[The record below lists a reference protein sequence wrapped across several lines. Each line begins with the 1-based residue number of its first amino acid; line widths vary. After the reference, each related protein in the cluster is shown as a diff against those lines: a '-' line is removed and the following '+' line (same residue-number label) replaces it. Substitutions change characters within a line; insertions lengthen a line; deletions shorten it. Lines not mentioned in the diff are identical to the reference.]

1 MKTKQLFFCSLTGLA
16 LLTTSCSSNDEAL
29 NGGDGTTSEGKTY
42 AQIAISVANSATTR
56 TTTPGNTGDEAY
68 GDDAEYTVNDLT
80 VVLANENDIAMQV
93 ITPELKLATDAD
105 EADKQVR
112 VTKPFKC
119 TPGSYKVYV
128 LVNYKNSQKA
138 LTPII
143 KGSTDMK
150 AEFGLTDIDRDGTAI
165 DGIAKLSTTGNFFM
179 TNVSAPTEQKI
190 DKDATG
196 NATKTEVDDAGK
208 EMTAGKT
215 NLNLLQVDVE
225 RAVSKVTFNNTDKQP
240 FEIKVGDNIIATATL
255 EGASLINLNKKMFL
269 VKDGTPA
276 THKPSTVTDAWPYPK
291 DPNYDQT
298 SIDKNYCEANFE
310 QRSATVFSAPN
321 TATFYCPENTMD
333 ASAQLNGQT
342 TGVVYKVKYVPKDAY
357 YTELA
362 KDGTDNYSKMF
373 AKVLNLTGKEDA
385 ITDKIFTEAK
395 NTDGTDITDGTFYS
409 YNGYVFRSL
418 AGARLYKA
426 IATNTD
432 GKAETVN
439 DAFKNNGNDPDIQTY
454 TEGVCYYTAWIKHNP
469 DGEYMQQDK
478 YGVVRNF
485 WYELTVNSIKK
496 LGYSKPT
503 YEKPTD
509 PDDKEEA
516 SIQVQVKI
524 KKWRLVKQN
533 VDLE

>member
-93 ITPELKLATDAD
+93 ITPTLKTATNTDD
-105 EADKQVR
+105 DDKLVR
-112 VTKPFKC
+112 VTEPFKC
-119 TPGSYKVYV
+119 TPGTYKVYV
-128 LVNYKNSQKA
+128 LANYKNSQDA

-150 AEFGLTDIDRDGTAI
+150 AEFGITN
-165 DGIAKLSTTGNFFM
+165 IAKLSTTDEFFM
-179 TNVSAPTEQKI
+179 TNVSAPEGQEIKEA
-190 DKDATG
+190 ATG
-196 NATKTEVDDAGK
+196 KELNDAGK
-208 EMTAGKT
+208 DETKEGAAT
-215 NLNLLQVDVE
+215 NLNILTVNVE
-225 RAVSKVTFNNTDKQP
+225 RAVSKVTFDNTDNQS
-240 FEIKVGDNIIATATL
+240 FNVMVGDNKIATATL
-255 EGASLINLNKKMFL
+255 EGASLINLNKKMYL
-269 VKDGTPA
+269 VKKGRTATNKPA
-276 THKPSTVTDAWPYPK
+276 GVTDKWPYPM
-291 DPNYDQT
+291 DPNYSQT
-298 SIDKNYCEANFE
+298 SIDEAYCKANFE
-310 QRSATVFSAPN
+310 QRSATVFPAPS
-321 TATFYCPENTMD
+321 TATFYCPENTME

-342 TGVVYKVKYVPKDAY
+342 TGVVYKVKYAPEAAY

-362 KDGTDNYSKMF
+362 AENGTDSYSKMYE
-373 AKVLNLTGKEDA
+373 KVLALGKTEIA
-385 ITDKIFTEAK
+385 PTITNTIFTKADNE
-395 NTDGTDITDGTFYS
+395 DGTFYS

-432 GKAETVN
+432 GEAATVN
-439 DAFKNNGNDPDIQTY
+439 GAFKTENNDGIQTY
-454 TEGVCYYTAWIKHNP
+454 AEGYCYYTAWIKHNP
-469 DGEYMQQDK
+469 GGTTMQQDK

-485 WYELTVNSIKK
+485 WYELKVNSIKK

-509 PDDKEEA
+509 PDDKAEA

>member
-1 MKTKQLFFCSLTGLA
+1 MKTKQLFFCGLTGLA
-16 LLTTSCSSNDEAL
+16 LLATSCSSNDEAL

-56 TTTPGNTGDEAY
+56 AVAGNTGEYEY
-68 GDDAEYTVNDLT
+68 GENAEYTVNDLT
-80 VVLANENDIAMQV
+80 VVLADKNDIAVQV
-93 ITPELKLATDAD
+93 ITPELKTATNEG
-105 EADKQVR
+105 EADKLVR

-128 LVNYKNSQKA
+128 LANYKNSQSS
-138 LTPII
+138 LSPII

-150 AEFGLTDIDRDGTAI
+150 TVFSSSDLS
-165 DGIAKLSTTGNFFM
+165 GIAKLSTENNFFM
-179 TNVSAPTEQKI
+179 TNVSAPTAQDIK
-190 DKDATG
+190 K
-196 NATKTEVDDAGK
+196 NADGKEVNDAGGV
-208 EMTAGKT
+208 ETGGAT
-215 NLNLLQVDVE
+215 NLNLLTVEVE
-225 RAVSKVTFNNTDKQP
+225 RAVSKVTFGNSDTQLSFDIKEGNNT
-240 FEIKVGDNIIATATL
+240 IAKATL
-255 EGASLINLNKKMFL
+255 EGASLINLNKKMYL
-269 VKDGTPA
+269 VKDGTLA
-276 THKPSTVTDAWPYPK
+276 QNKPVTTNDWPYPV
-291 DPNYDQT
+291 DPNYNET
-298 SIDKNYCEANFE
+298 SIDIAANFAQKE
-310 QRSATVFSAPN
+310 ASEFKPVNSAK
-321 TATFYCPENTMD
+321 FYCPENTME

-342 TGVVYKVKYVPKDAY
+342 TGVVYKVNYKPEGDY
-357 YTELA
+357 YTVLA
-362 KDGTDNYSKMF
+362 AENGTDSYSQMF
-373 AKVLNLTGKEDA
+373 EKVLALGDKDDA
-385 ITDKIFTEAK
+385 ITNTIFTTAE
-395 NTDGTDITDGTFYS
+395 GTDGTFYS
-409 YNGYVFRSL
+409 YNGYVFKTK

-439 DAFKNNGNDPDIQTY
+439 AAFGTNANDEDIQTY
-454 TEGVCYYTAWIKHNP
+454 DKGYCYYTAWIKHNP

-503 YEKPTD
+503 YKEPTD
-509 PDDKEEA
+509 PDDKAEA

>member
-16 LLTTSCSSNDEAL
+16 LLTASCSSNDEAL

-80 VVLANENDIAMQV
+80 VVLANKNDIAMQV
-93 ITPELKLATDAD
+93 ITPTLKTATNTDD
-105 EADKQVR
+105 DDKLVR
-112 VTKPFKC
+112 VTEPFKC
-119 TPGSYKVYV
+119 TPGTYKVYV
-128 LVNYKNSQKA
+128 LANYKNSQDA

-150 AEFGLTDIDRDGTAI
+150 AEFGITN
-165 DGIAKLSTTGNFFM
+165 IAKLSTTDEFFM
-179 TNVSAPTEQKI
+179 TNVSAPEGQEIKEA
-190 DKDATG
+190 ATG
-196 NATKTEVDDAGK
+196 KELNDAGK
-208 EMTAGKT
+208 EMTDGKT
-215 NLNLLQVDVE
+215 NLNLLTVDVE
-225 RAVSKVTFNNTDKQP
+225 RAVSKVTFDNTDNQS
-240 FEIKVGDNIIATATL
+240 FNVMVGDNKIATATL
-255 EGASLINLNKKMFL
+255 EGASLINLNKKMYL
-269 VKDGTPA
+269 VKGGRTATNKPA
-276 THKPSTVTDAWPYPK
+276 GVTDEWPYPK

-298 SIDKNYCEANFE
+298 SIDKKYCEANFE
-310 QRSATVFSAPN
+310 QRSATVFSAPS

-342 TGVVYKVKYVPKDAY
+342 TGVVYKVKYVPKGAY

-503 YEKPTD
+503 YKEPTD
-509 PDDKEEA
+509 PDDKAEA

>member
-1 MKTKQLFFCSLTGLA
+1 MKTKQLFFCSLTGLT
-16 LLTTSCSSNDEAL
+16 LLAASCSSNDEAL

-56 TTTPGNTGDEAY
+56 ADGDNTGDDVF
-68 GDDAEYTVNDLT
+68 GTDDEYTVNDLT
-80 VVLANENDIAMQV
+80 VVLADKNDIAMQV
-93 ITPELKLATDAD
+93 ITPELKTATNTDD
-105 EADKQVR
+105 ADKQVR
-112 VTKPFKC
+112 VTEPFTC
-119 TPGSYKVYV
+119 TPGKYKVYV
-128 LVNYKNSQKA
+128 LANYKNSQSS
-138 LTPII
+138 LSPII

-150 AEFGLTDIDRDGTAI
+150 MVFGIGDIT
-165 DGIAKLSTTGNFFM
+165 KLYTENNFFM
-179 TNVSAPTEQKI
+179 TNVSAPEE
-190 DKDATG
+190 KDIVERAIG
-196 NATKTEVDDAGK
+196 KEVNDAGK
-208 EMTAGKT
+208 EMQEGGAT
-215 NLNLLQVDVE
+215 NLNLLTVNVE
-225 RAVSKVTFNNTDKQP
+225 RAVSKVTFNNTDNQP
-240 FEIKVGDNIIATATL
+240 FEIKVGGNTIATAKL
-255 EGASLINLNKKMFL
+255 EGVSLINLNKKMYL

-276 THKPSTVTDAWPYPK
+276 QNKPAGVTDAWPYPQ
-291 DPNYDQT
+291 DPNYDKT
-298 SIDKNYCEANFE
+298 SNDADYAAYIRDNFIQAEA
-310 QRSATVFSAPN
+310 STFSAPS
-321 TATFYCPENTMD
+321 AAKFYCPENTM
-333 ASAQLNGQT
+333 AAAAQSNGQT
-342 TGVVYKVKYVPKDAY
+342 TGVVYKVNYKPEGDY

-503 YEKPTD
+503 FKDPKD
-509 PDDKEEA
+509 PDDKAEA
-516 SIQVQVKI
+516 SIQVQVNI
-524 KKWRLVKQN
+524 KKWRWVKQN